1 MVTDLERLSKAL
13 AEDTP
18 EKLAERA
25 ISENADKIT
34 RALETTGVY
43 EDTKLGLRISADTAA
58 AGR

>member
-13 AEDTP
+13 SEDTP

-25 ISENADKIT
+25 ITENATAIAH
-34 RALETTGVY
+34 ALETTGVY
-43 EDTKLGLRISADTAA
+43 EDPKLGFRISADNGH